1 MAPTIPRRRD
11 ICPVRYPRFSGAIS
25 GALTLSWHIG
35 TMNSGSDPM
44 PDANSVLDAL
54 GELVVVR
61 GADGRVVRVNAAF
74 LAAFGGR
81 AEDWAGRWFAVAPG
95 LGEPGQAR
103 RFDAAMQTRAGSR
116 FIEWSETPLAG
127 GGAVALGRDVT
138 AERQARAA
146 ASEAAKGKTVFFASV
161 THELRTP
168 LAGALG
174 AADLLRETR
183 LKPDQHAYLDVI
195 RASTEHA
202 LKLIDDILDLS
213 RLEAGQLELRP
224 EPVDLRA
231 LVEDA
236 CELLA
241 LRAAEKGLTLDHV
254 IHPQVP
260 ERLSADPARVRQ
272 ILFNLAGNA
281 VKFTASGGIL
291 VEADYVDGA
300 VRLSVRD
307 TGPGISEADQ
317 ARLFEQFERGAQEGS
332 GAPGAGLGLAMVRR
346 LVQAAGGDVGVESRP
361 GEGAAFW
368 CAWPCEP
375 LEPAP
380 AARPLRG
387 RTVLIA
393 VPSRLQREALG
404 AQATA
409 LGAKV
414 VCAVEPREAMRLAAR
429 LRENLTVILSERW
442 AVEAR
447 AVKAA
452 APRARL
458 MALARPQ
465 TKDLFAAAAR
475 PAGFDGWLVAPVR
488 LSSLAAFAA
497 GHDAPDDAP
506 GRREPAPA
514 PAPAVAS
521 ARRAGQPLK
530 GLSVIL
536 AEDDPVNALI
546 ARTVLGRL
554 GADVLHVTDGQS
566 AVDAAATG
574 AHDAVLLDLR
584 MPVMDGL
591 AAARAIRALTGAG
604 AGSPLIALTANATE
618 ADRLACLAAGM
629 DAFLAKPLNADM
641 LADTLTS
648 LCAPQNRA
656 RLA

>member
-1 MAPTIPRRRD
+1 MSTDAH
-11 ICPVRYPRFSGAIS
+11 PV
-25 GALTLSWHIG
+25 
-35 TMNSGSDPM
+35 
-44 PDANSVLDAL
+44 PDASRVLDAL
-54 GELVVVR
+54 GEMVVVR
-61 GADGRVVRVNAAF
+61 GADGRVLMVNAAF

-95 LGEPGQAR
+95 LSQTGQVR

-116 FIEWSETPLAG
+116 FIEWSQTPLEG

-138 AERQARAA
+138 AERQARNA
-146 ASEAAKGKTVFFASV
+146 ASEAARGKTVFFASV

-174 AADLLRETR
+174 AADLLRDTR

-213 RLEAGQLELRP
+213 RLEAGQLALRP
-224 EPVDLRA
+224 EPADLRA

-260 ERLSADPARVRQ
+260 ERLSLDPARVRQ

-281 VKFTASGGIL
+281 VKFTASGGVL

-307 TGPGISEADQ
+307 TGPGISETDQ
-317 ARLFEQFERGAQEGS
+317 TRLFEQFERGAQEGA

-346 LVQAAGGDVGVESRP
+346 LVQAAGGDVGVESRL
-361 GEGAAFW
+361 GEGAVFW

-375 LEPAP
+375 IEPAP

-387 RTVLIA
+387 RTVLIV
-393 VPSRLQREALG
+393 VPSPLQRNALAAQAAALG
-404 AQATA
+404 AR
-409 LGAKV
+409 V
-414 VCAVEPREAMRLAAR
+414 ICADEPRDAMRQAAR

-442 AVEAR
+442 APEAR

-458 MALARPQ
+458 LALARPH
-465 TKDLFAAAAR
+465 TKDLFSAAAR
-475 PAGFDGWLVAPVR
+475 PPGFDGWLVAPVR
-488 LSSLAAFAA
+488 LASLAAFAA
-497 GHDAPDDAP
+497 GGEGGGSRPDW
-506 GRREPAPA
+506 REPPPVPA
-514 PAPAVAS
+514 PRP
-521 ARRAGQPLK
+521 ARRADTAQPLK

-554 GADVLHVTDGQS
+554 GADVLHVTDGKA

-574 AHDAVLLDLR
+574 AHDAALLDLR

-604 AGSPLIALTANATE
+604 AGLPLAALTANATE

-629 DAFLAKPLNADM
+629 DAFLAKPLNADL
-641 LADTLTS
+641 LADTLTG

>member
-1 MAPTIPRRRD
+1 
-11 ICPVRYPRFSGAIS
+11 
-25 GALTLSWHIG
+25 
-35 TMNSGSDPM
+35 M

-54 GELVVVR
+54 SELVVVR
-61 GADGRVVRVNAAF
+61 GADGRVARVNAAF

-81 AEDWAGRWFAVAPG
+81 AEDWAARWFAVAPG
-95 LGEPGQAR
+95 LGEARQAR
-103 RFDAAMQTRAGSR
+103 RFDAAMQTRSGAR
-116 FIEWSETPLAG
+116 FFEWSETPLEG

-146 ASEAAKGKTVFFASV
+146 ASEAARGKTVFFASV

-183 LKPDQHAYLDVI
+183 LKPDQHAYLDVM

-213 RLEAGQLELRP
+213 RLEAGQLALRP
-224 EPVDLRA
+224 EPVDLRT

-241 LRAAEKGLTLDHV
+241 LRAAQKGLTLDHV

-272 ILFNLAGNA
+272 IVFNLAGNA
-281 VKFTASGGIL
+281 VKFTATGGIL

-300 VRLSVRD
+300 VRLTVRD

-368 CAWPCEP
+368 GALPCEP
-375 LEPAP
+375 IEPAP

-387 RTVLIA
+387 RTVLIV
-393 VPSRLQREALG
+393 VPSPLQRDALA
-404 AQATA
+404 AQAAA

-414 VCAVEPREAMRLAAR
+414 VCADEPRDAMRQAAR

-442 AVEAR
+442 AAEAR

-465 TKDLFAAAAR
+465 TKDLFSAAAR

-488 LSSLAAFAA
+488 LASLAAFAA
-497 GHDAPDDAP
+497 SHEAQDARPE
-506 GRREPAPA
+506 RREPSPA
-514 PAPAVAS
+514 AVAPS
-521 ARRAGQPLK
+521 PGRAGQPLK

-554 GADVLHVTDGQS
+554 GAEVLHVPDGKA

-574 AHDAVLLDLR
+574 AHDAALLDLR

-604 AGSPLIALTANATE
+604 AGLLLAALTANATE

-641 LADTLTS
+641 LADTLTG

>member
-1 MAPTIPRRRD
+1 M
-11 ICPVRYPRFSGAIS
+11 S
-25 GALTLSWHIG
+25 
-35 TMNSGSDPM
+35 SDDKSV
-44 PDANSVLDAL
+44 PDASRVLDAL
-54 GELVVVR
+54 GEMVVVR
-61 GADGRVVRVNAAF
+61 GADGRVLRVNAAF

-81 AEDWAGRWFAVAPG
+81 AEDWSGRWFAVAPG

-116 FIEWSETPLAG
+116 FIEWSETPLDG

-146 ASEAAKGKTVFFASV
+146 ASEAAQGKTVFFASV

-183 LKPDQHAYLDVI
+183 LKPDQHAYLDVM

-213 RLEAGQLELRP
+213 RLEAGQLALQP

-260 ERLSADPARVRQ
+260 ERLGLDPARVRQ

-281 VKFTASGGIL
+281 VKFTPSGGVL
-291 VEADYVDGA
+291 VEADYVDGS

-307 TGPGISEADQ
+307 TGPGISETDQ
-317 ARLFEQFERGAQEGS
+317 AHLFEQFERGVQEGS

-346 LVQAAGGDVGVESRP
+346 LVQAAGGDVGVESRL
-361 GEGAAFW
+361 GSGAVFW

-375 LEPAP
+375 FEPAP

-387 RTVLIA
+387 RTIVIA
-393 VPSRLQREALG
+393 VPSPLQREALA

-409 LGAKV
+409 LGAKA
-414 VCAVEPREAMRLAAR
+414 VCAEEPREAMRLAAR

-442 AVEAR
+442 APEAR

-452 APRARL
+452 APQGRL
-458 MALARPQ
+458 LALARPH
-465 TKDLFAAAAR
+465 TKDLFSAAAR
-475 PAGFDGWLVAPVR
+475 PTGFDGWLVAPVR
-488 LSSLAAFAA
+488 LSSLAAFAS
-497 GHDAPDDAP
+497 GDDRPAA
-506 GRREPAPA
+506 RADQREPAPA
-514 PAPAVAS
+514 PAAAPGC
-521 ARRAGQPLK
+521 RAGADQPLK

-554 GADVLHVTDGQS
+554 GAEVLHVTDGRA

-574 AHDAVLLDLR
+574 AYDAVLLDLR

-604 AGSPLIALTANATE
+604 AGLPLAALTANATE
-618 ADRLACLAAGM
+618 ADRTACLAAGM

-641 LADTLTS
+641 LADTLTG

>member
-1 MAPTIPRRRD
+1 
-11 ICPVRYPRFSGAIS
+11 
-25 GALTLSWHIG
+25 
-35 TMNSGSDPM
+35 M

-54 GELVVVR
+54 SELVVVR
-61 GADGRVVRVNAAF
+61 GADGRVARVNAAF

-95 LGEPGQAR
+95 LGEARQAR
-103 RFDAAMQTRAGSR
+103 RFDAAMQTRSGAR
-116 FIEWSETPLAG
+116 FIEWSETPLEG

-146 ASEAAKGKTVFFASV
+146 ASEAARGKTVFFASV

-183 LKPDQHAYLDVI
+183 LKPDQHAYLDVM

-213 RLEAGQLELRP
+213 RLEAGQLALRP
-224 EPVDLRA
+224 ELMDLRT

-241 LRAAEKGLTLDHV
+241 LRAAQKGLTLDHV

-272 ILFNLAGNA
+272 IVFNLAGNA
-281 VKFTASGGIL
+281 VKFTATGGIL

-300 VRLSVRD
+300 VRLTVRD

-375 LEPAP
+375 IEPAP

-387 RTVLIA
+387 RTVLIV
-393 VPSRLQREALG
+393 VPSPLQRDALA
-404 AQATA
+404 AQAAA

-414 VCAVEPREAMRLAAR
+414 VCADEPRDAMRQAAR

-442 AVEAR
+442 AAEAR

-465 TKDLFAAAAR
+465 TKDLFSAAAR

-488 LSSLAAFAA
+488 LASLAAFAA
-497 GHDAPDDAP
+497 SHEAQDARPE
-506 GRREPAPA
+506 RREPSPA
-514 PAPAVAS
+514 PVVPS
-521 ARRAGQPLK
+521 PGRAGQPLK

-554 GADVLHVTDGQS
+554 GAEVLHVTDGKA

-574 AHDAVLLDLR
+574 THDAALLDLR

-604 AGSPLIALTANATE
+604 AGLPLAALTANATE

-641 LADTLTS
+641 LADTLTG

>member
-1 MAPTIPRRRD
+1 MSTDAP
-11 ICPVRYPRFSGAIS
+11 SA
-25 GALTLSWHIG
+25 
-35 TMNSGSDPM
+35 

-54 GELVVVR
+54 SEMVVVR

-74 LAAFGGR
+74 LAAFGGQ

-95 LGEPGQAR
+95 LGETRQIR
-103 RFDAAMQTRAGSR
+103 RFDAAMQTRAGAR
-116 FIEWSETPLAG
+116 FIEWSETPLEG

-146 ASEAAKGKTVFFASV
+146 ASEAAQGKTVFFASV

-183 LKPDQHAYLDVI
+183 LKPDQHAYLDVM
-195 RASTEHA
+195 RTSTEHA

-213 RLEAGQLELRP
+213 RLEAGQLALRP
-224 EPVDLRA
+224 EPVDVRA

-260 ERLSADPARVRQ
+260 ERLALDPARVRQ

-291 VEADYVDGA
+291 VEADYIDGA

-307 TGPGISEADQ
+307 TGPGISESDQ

-346 LVQAAGGDVGVESRP
+346 LVQAAGGDVGVESRL
-361 GEGAAFW
+361 GEGASFW

-375 LEPAP
+375 IEPAP
-380 AARPLRG
+380 AARPLQG
-387 RTVLIA
+387 RTVLVV
-393 VPSRLQREALG
+393 VPSRLQRDALAAQAAALG
-404 AQATA
+404 AS
-409 LGAKV
+409 V
-414 VCAVEPREAMRLAAR
+414 ICAEGPRDAMRQAAR
-429 LRENLTVILSERW
+429 MRENLTVILSERW
-442 AVEAR
+442 AAEAR

-465 TKDLFAAAAR
+465 TKDLFSAAAR

-488 LSSLAAFAA
+488 LASLARPQTKDLFSAAARPAGFDGWLVAPVRLASLAAFAA
-497 GHDAPDDAP
+497 SHEAQDRRSERPEPASASTVTSP
-506 GRREPAPA
+506 GRA
-514 PAPAVAS
+514 
-521 ARRAGQPLK
+521 ARPLK

-546 ARTVLGRL
+546 ASTVLARL
-554 GADVLHVTDGQS
+554 GAEVLHVTDGQS

-574 AHDAVLLDLR
+574 VHDAALLDLR

-604 AGSPLIALTANATE
+604 AGLPLAALTANATE

-641 LADTLTS
+641 LADTLTG
-648 LCAPQNRA
+648 LCAPQYRA